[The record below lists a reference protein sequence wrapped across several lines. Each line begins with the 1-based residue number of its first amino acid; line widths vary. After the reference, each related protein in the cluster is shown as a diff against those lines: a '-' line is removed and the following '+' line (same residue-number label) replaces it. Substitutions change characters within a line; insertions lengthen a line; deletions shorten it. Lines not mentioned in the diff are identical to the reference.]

1 MSHVSY
7 LTKGAANCTLYFL
20 LDLQFYL
27 ISDIFVWRRWHLSSV
42 ISSRFFFFF
51 FPDASRVDF
60 SLVVCVCVW
69 VTFQYMHVEP
79 KHAQVPFFRTE
90 KHSYPVS
97 QHVSL
102 HYNQQTSL
110 LSGAG
115 HIGWRVQA
123 NTRWEM
129 KVAIKLYLCKSK
141 QYNFTV
147 WLMLVWPPSLP
158 EHLVI
163 NFPPP
168 IRPV

>member
-1 MSHVSY
+1 MFPT
-7 LTKGAANCTLYFL
+7 LQRGQPTAPCT
-20 LDLQFYL
+20 FYWTC
-27 ISDIFVWRRWHLSSV
+27 SFTSSV
-42 ISSRFFFFF
+42 IFLCDDADIYPLWFLLVFFFFF